1 MQGVAADPSHWVH
14 RWVHLLPAG
23 ARVLDVACG
32 SGRHLRWLAARGFK
46 LTGVDRNADALAA
59 LRSVAEVVVADIE
72 GGPWP
77 LSGRRFDAVLVTNY
91 LWRPLLP
98 TLVDSV
104 ADGGLL
110 IYETFADGQQT
121 VGRPSRPDFL
131 LQPGELIAACAGLRV
146 LAYEDGFLSEPDRF
160 VQRIV
165 AARSSV
171 ARPATPWT
179 AHPGPAA
186 KIRRLTRKVH
196 RMTPIVG
203 SIVALVTPMHEDGS
217 VDYAA
222 LRRLIDWHIA
232 EGTDCIGVVGTTG
245 ESPTVNVEEHCE
257 IIRVSVEHAA
267 GRVPI
272 MAGAGGNATSE
283 AIELTRFA
291 KQVGADC
298 SLQVVP
304 YYNKPS
310 QEGIYRH
317 FRAVAEAVDLP
328 VVLYNV
334 PGRTVAD
341 VQHDTVMRLA
351 QVPGIVAIKEATG
364 NIERAAWLIKH
375 APKGF
380 SIYSGD
386 DGTAVALMLLGGHGN
401 VSVTANVAPRLM
413 HELCSA
419 AIEGDLKRA
428 TALHLRLLSLHRQLF
443 CEPSPAPTKWAMSRL
458 GLCEPHVR
466 LPILP
471 LTEAGQALVEQA
483 LRDGGLLA

>member
-1 MQGVAADPSHWVH
+1 
-14 RWVHLLPAG
+14 
-23 ARVLDVACG
+23 
-32 SGRHLRWLAARGFK
+32 
-46 LTGVDRNADALAA
+46 
-59 LRSVAEVVVADIE
+59 
-72 GGPWP
+72 
-77 LSGRRFDAVLVTNY
+77 
-91 LWRPLLP
+91 
-98 TLVDSV
+98 
-104 ADGGLL
+104 
-110 IYETFADGQQT
+110 
-121 VGRPSRPDFL
+121 
-131 LQPGELIAACAGLRV
+131 
-146 LAYEDGFLSEPDRF
+146 
-160 VQRIV
+160 
-165 AARSSV
+165 
-171 ARPATPWT
+171 
-179 AHPGPAA
+179 
-186 KIRRLTRKVH
+186 
-196 RMTPIVG
+196 MTPIVG

-351 QVPGIVAIKEATG
+351 QVPGIVAIKDATG